1 MTTTEYL
8 QREIRRTELSM
19 RRAAKKPNTP
29 PEELRGLHEKLE
41 HLQEALEAVNDW
53 AKHGFKGRVY
63 VCRNCGRITWR
74 NTKVSIQPKDKNVC
88 AFCAFESKE

>member
-1 MTTTEYL
+1 MRVGMARPAEGGMSVK
-8 QREIRRTELSM
+8 QRINL
-19 RRAAKKPNTP
+19 
-29 PEELRGLHEKLE
+29 LLY
-41 HLQEALEAVNDW
+41 W